1 MEVVVAIEPDFPQMC
16 PCVMQS
22 QFEPPVAR
30 LFLVIDVS
38 IIQQMSVSD
47 LSPLFAEAS
56 FEQMV
61 PSNFVL
67 RVDKGSEQ
75 GFAVVRVHLKAVV
88 GKSAANTL

>member
-1 MEVVVAIEPDFPQMC
+1 
-16 PCVMQS
+16 MQS

-38 IIQQMSVSD
+38 VIQQMSVLD

-61 PSNFVL
+61 TSNFVP
-67 RVDKGSEQ
+67 RVDKGSES
-75 GFAVVRVHLKAVV
+75 GFAVIWVHLKAMV